1 MDQTPMEPMDPML
14 DDVTQ
19 QRLKK
24 TVEEWTGA
32 ELRGDT
38 AFLERTLADDFV
50 GIGPRGFMLSKE
62 EWLQRHKSGDLKYQS
77 LNLDAV
83 KVRIY
88 GDAAI
93 VTGSQIQQAKYK
105 DQDVPGQF

>member
-38 AFLERTLADDFV
+38 AFLERT
-50 GIGPRGFMLSKE
+50 
-62 EWLQRHKSGDLKYQS
+62 QRTRVRKSFS
-77 LNLDAV
+77 LPSVNCEANLFSRQPDST
-83 KVRIY
+83 KW
-88 GDAAI
+88 
-93 VTGSQIQQAKYK
+93 S
-105 DQDVPGQF
+105 